1 MVPRRRVEDGA
12 ERRVRRRA
20 RRRVTKLEQRQV
32 TPVRTRRV
40 TPLQQR
46 RLCKWCGDELSTRA
60 RSDTIY
66 CSRKCRQAAFR
77 VRKLQEIELRYAQ
90 PMTMA
95 YADPPYPGK
104 AGIYKDQPDYK
115 GEVDHVEL
123 IASLVDRFDGWALST
138 SEDSL
143 RFILPLCPPEAH
155 VCPWVKP
162 IGVSRQTFGLHN
174 AWEPLIVVP
183 GRELRPGFRD
193 WLSAQPARHGGNL
206 PGRKPIAFCVFLF
219 RCLGLCAGD
228 TLVDLFPGSG
238 IVSKTWI
245 EVSSAPA

>member
-1 MVPRRRVEDGA
+1 MVPDRPVEDGA

-20 RRRVTKLEQRQV
+20 RRHVTKLEE
-32 TPVRTRRV
+32 RRV
-40 TPLQQR
+40 TELQQR
-46 RLCKWCGDELSTRA
+46 RLCKWCGGELSTRA

-77 VRKLQEIELRYAQ
+77 VRKLQETELRYAQ

-115 GEVDHVEL
+115 GEVDQVEL

-162 IGVSRQTFGLHN
+162 IGVSRATNGMHN

-183 GRELRPGFRD
+183 GRELQPGFRD
-193 WLSAQPARHGGNL
+193 WLSAQPARHGGTL

-219 RCLGLCAGD
+219 RCLGLCRGD
-228 TLVDLFPGSG
+228 TLVDLYPGSG
-238 IVSKTWI
+238 IVSQTWA
-245 EVSSAPA
+245 EVSFTPA